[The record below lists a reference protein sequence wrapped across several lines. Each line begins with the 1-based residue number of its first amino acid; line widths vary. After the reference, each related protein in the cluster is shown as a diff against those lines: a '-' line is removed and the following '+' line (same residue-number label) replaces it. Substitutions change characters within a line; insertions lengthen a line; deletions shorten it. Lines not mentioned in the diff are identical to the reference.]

1 MSEPEKDPRDM
12 TAREIVA
19 EAERLERRLKVLRRM
34 AKYLEELDQA
44 DSGEP
49 ADD

>member
-1 MSEPEKDPRDM
+1 MSETMSEKDPRDM

-19 EAERLERRLKVLRRM
+19 E